1 MNPSSI
7 RPSWWKRGFGLELLA
22 AFVTGVV
29 LMQFIY
35 LDPRGYR
42 DDRMGVPEYDSWYHL
57 KMAELLPEIG
67 FVREFPWLQH
77 VYFRQTGHEFVSHHA
92 GFHVY
97 LAPFVWLSKTL
108 TGDAAAGGRWAIG
121 VTFGLS
127 LLLVHLLLM
136 AGRVPWRWMW
146 LLAFLLL
153 PTDFFL
159 RHSYIRAISPS
170 LVLMLALLLA
180 LFQRRPVWAA
190 IAVMLYNLLYLGAV
204 IYSPVIVGAFV
215 FASLVGPKEDRR
227 MEWKTTIFTLAGW
240 GAGVLLYPYREGMF
254 EFLRLQVL
262 GSGLSPDIAVGAEWS
277 SYGNV
282 WEFAVQQCG
291 PLLAVWAAS
300 LVLRF
305 RFGPRLSAQDT
316 TLLLLNFAFLFLT
329 LKAQRFIEYWPP
341 VCLLNAAYLA
351 GPVLVR
357 AVAWAKERS
366 LHLRSWTVHLLSGVG
381 VAVFVAVA
389 LAAAWD
395 ARSTL
400 VGSVMVRD
408 WALWVALGTLFLLAA
423 LVQRNSA
430 DPSAVDRP
438 GSARRAAATLISG
451 FTFLA
456 AGALFFTKMLD
467 AHSVSTG
474 NLVRAEWPLAMAS
487 GMIVIVGVLGALRG
501 DARVLSS
508 IPVSL
513 DQPARR
519 LPMWPRGAALVAFSL
534 GVLAIT
540 TALSGGRLSH
550 AQSASNCGYDLPAIR
565 NVMAHLK
572 SVSQPGDVVF
582 TDDWDCF
589 PVYFYHNSYNHYI
602 VGLDPKFTQWREP
615 ELWARYVKIS
625 RGEIRDPNV
634 TVALPDEHGGYT
646 NQTIQVRIEDIRDR
660 FGCKYVLVDHDHQG
674 LAHRL
679 SERPDFAELIF
690 PPADYAVA
698 KDAPYL
704 LFRVLRKSKVE
715 DGRPPYYRRT
725 TPGAAFETPLPNG
738 SHRFARAVTA
748 FPRSSP
754 NDLSSRRNGSVV
766 IAYRSD
772 FATYTAIQ
780 EHAHDATAT
789 QTAVRP
795 PSTRCARNPRRIAS
809 RSTNSPCQCAWQQ
822 GSFSGQSGHS
832 TSSTK

>member
-1 MNPSSI
+1 MNPSFI
-7 RPSWWKRGFGLELLA
+7 RQSWWKRGFGLELLA

-77 VYFRQTGHEFVSHHA
+77 VYFRQTGREFVSHHA

-97 LAPFVWLSKTL
+97 LAPFVWLSRTL
-108 TGDAAAGGRWAIG
+108 TGDVAAGGRWAIG

-127 LLLVHLLLM
+127 LMLFHLLLM
-136 AGRVPWRWMW
+136 VGRVPWRWMW

-180 LFQRRPVWAA
+180 LFRRRPIWAA
-190 IAVMLYNLLYLGAV
+190 IAVMIYNLLYLGAV
-204 IYSPVIVGAFV
+204 IYSPVIVGAYV
-215 FASLVGPKEDRR
+215 FASWVGPGEDRR
-227 MEWKTTIFTLAGW
+227 FEWKLAAFTLAGW
-240 GAGVLLYPYREGMF
+240 CAGVLLYPYREGMF
-254 EFLRLQVL
+254 EFLYLQVL

-300 LVLRF
+300 VVLRF
-305 RFGPRLSAQDT
+305 RFGPRMSAQDT
-316 TLLLLNFAFLFLT
+316 TLLLLNFALLFLT

-357 AVAWAKERS
+357 GAAWAKKKS
-366 LHLRSWTVHLLSGVG
+366 AQLKSWAVHLLSSLGLVS
-381 VAVFVAVA
+381 FVAVS
-389 LAAAWD
+389 AAAVWD

-400 VGSVMVRD
+400 VGGAMVRD
-408 WALWVALGTLFLLAA
+408 WALWVALGSLFLMSLF
-423 LVQRNSA
+423 VQHAGAEPMDGTQLHR
-430 DPSAVDRP
+430 
-438 GSARRAAATLISG
+438 GRRAVGMLLGGLAFI
-451 FTFLA
+451 A
-456 AGALFFTKMLD
+456 AGTWLFTAVLHAKT
-467 AHSVSTG
+467 VSPSS
-474 NLVRAEWPLAMAS
+474 LVRAEWPLATAVS
-487 GMIVIVGVLGALRG
+487 FIVL
-501 DARVLSS
+501 LS
-508 IPVSL
+508 I
-513 DQPARR
+513 
-519 LPMWPRGAALVAFSL
+519 LVAFRRPARTPTSSAVASPSDL
-534 GVLAIT
+534 IASTSTIGAPTSREAGTTDALRRMPPWLRGMGLVTAALAVLALT

-589 PVYFYHNSYNHYI
+589 PVYFYHNSYNYYI

-634 TVALPDEHGGYT
+634 TVALPDDRGGYT

-660 FGCKYVLVDHDHQG
+660 FGCKFVLVDRDHPG
-674 LAHRL
+674 LARQL
-679 SERPDFAELIF
+679 AERPDFAELIF
-690 PPADYAVA
+690 PPAEYAVA

-704 LFRVLRKSKVE
+704 LFRVRDDQRNPTDASIE
-715 DGRPPYYRRT
+715 TSAEARPPHQPGRR
-725 TPGAAFETPLPNG
+725 F
-738 SHRFARAVTA
+738 RM
-748 FPRSSP
+748 
-754 NDLSSRRNGSVV
+754 
-766 IAYRSD
+766 
-772 FATYTAIQ
+772 AIQ
-780 EHAHDATAT
+780 PRTAE
-789 QTAVRP
+789 
-795 PSTRCARNPRRIAS
+795 
-809 RSTNSPCQCAWQQ
+809 
-822 GSFSGQSGHS
+822 
-832 TSSTK
+832 

>member
-1 MNPSSI
+1 MNPSFITKSG
-7 RPSWWKRGFGLELLA
+7 WKRGFGLELLA
-22 AFVTGVV
+22 ALVTGVV

-108 TGDAAAGGRWAIG
+108 TGDVAAGGRWAISL
-121 VTFGLS
+121 TFGLS
-127 LLLVHLLLM
+127 LMLVHLLLM

-215 FASLVGPKEDRR
+215 FANGLGPKEDRR
-227 MEWKTTIFTLAGW
+227 LEWKMAAFTLVGW
-240 GAGVLLYPYREGMF
+240 CAGVLLYPYREGMF

-305 RFGPRLSAQDT
+305 RFGPRMSAQDT

-341 VCLLNAAYLA
+341 VCLLSAAYLA
-351 GPVLVR
+351 GPVLAR
-357 AVAWAKERS
+357 AAAWAKQKS
-366 LHLRSWTVHLLSGVG
+366 VQLRSWTARLLSGAALVI
-381 VAVFVAVA
+381 FVILA
-389 LAAAWD
+389 LAMVWH
-395 ARSTL
+395 ARSAL
-400 VGSVMVRD
+400 VGSAMVLD

-423 LVQRNSA
+423 FVQRSSA
-430 DPSAVDRP
+430 DSSPVDR
-438 GSARRAAATLISG
+438 GGRARRVAVTLIGG
-451 FTFLA
+451 FAFLA
-456 AGALFFTKMLD
+456 AGALLFTQLLH
-467 AHSVSTG
+467 ARSAPAAS
-474 NLVRAEWPLAMAS
+474 LVRPEWPLAMAS
-487 GMIVIVGVLGALRG
+487 GMIVIVGVLSALRG
-501 DARVLSS
+501 DVRASAS
-508 IPVSL
+508 IPAPG
-513 DQPARR
+513 DTPAKR
-519 LPMWPRGAALVAFSL
+519 PAAWARGAALVAISF
-534 GVLAIT
+534 GALAIS
-540 TALSGGRLSH
+540 TALAGGRLSH
-550 AQSASNCGYDLPAIR
+550 AQRASNCGYDLPAIR

-589 PVYFYHNSYNHYI
+589 PVYFYHNSYNYYI

-625 RGEIRDPNV
+625 RGEIRDPNL
-634 TVALPDEHGGYT
+634 TVALPDENGGYT
-646 NQTIQVRIEDIRDR
+646 NQTIQVRLEDIRDR
-660 FGCKYVLVDHDHQG
+660 FGCKYVLVDRDHQG
-674 LAHRL
+674 LARQL
-679 SERPDFAELIF
+679 AERPDFAELIF
-690 PPADYAVA
+690 PPAEYAVA

-704 LFRVLRKSKVE
+704 LFRIRDDRGDPTNASIE
-715 DGRPPYYRRT
+715 TSAEARPRHQPGRRSRMTIQPN
-725 TPGAAFETPLPNG
+725 AAE
-738 SHRFARAVTA
+738 
-748 FPRSSP
+748 
-754 NDLSSRRNGSVV
+754 
-766 IAYRSD
+766 
-772 FATYTAIQ
+772 
-780 EHAHDATAT
+780 
-789 QTAVRP
+789 
-795 PSTRCARNPRRIAS
+795 
-809 RSTNSPCQCAWQQ
+809 
-822 GSFSGQSGHS
+822 
-832 TSSTK
+832 